1 MSTKRNAASR
11 SKALNRVFGPPPL
24 LEGEDA
30 AAYDE
35 MLTRASNAVG
45 PTDFI
50 EEIWVRDLTDVAW
63 GHFRLRRI
71 LAAFLTAEVSVD
83 ASEAANEEATSL
95 AEAEAQLME
104 GAEKEEMNRFLQDD
118 SLSWEELAAQNPRA
132 NEKFQ
137 KLWAS
142 AMSNLNMDQIHAK
155 VMLGKIDTIER
166 IEHLIMLGEQRVSA
180 ILREIDRH
188 RVMVKQ
194 RDRDVRDFE
203 EAEFQTVNPKK
214 ITHKQVA

>member
-1 MSTKRNAASR
+1 MSSKRNAASR

-35 MLTRASNAVG
+35 VLTHISNDVK
-45 PTDFI
+45 PIDFI
-50 EEIWVRDLTDVAW
+50 EEIWVRDLTDLAW
-63 GHFRLRRI
+63 SLFRLRRI
-71 LAAFLTAEVSVD
+71 LAAFLSAKVSDD
-83 ASEAANEEATSL
+83 ASEAGVEKATSL
-95 AEAEAQLME
+95 AEAESQLME
-104 GAEKEEMNRFLQDD
+104 GAEKEEMNRLLHD
-118 SLSWEELAAQNPRA
+118 SLSWEELVKQNPRA

-137 KLWAS
+137 EIWQS
-142 AMSNLNMDQIHAK
+142 AMSNLNMDLIQAK
-155 VMLGKIDTIER
+155 VMLHEIDTIER
-166 IEHLIMLGEQRVSA
+166 IDHLMMLAEQRFFA

-194 RDRDVRDFE
+194 RDRDVRDFQ
-203 EAEFQTVNPKK
+203 EAESQTVNPKK